1 MAPPEALVM
10 EDPRRPAAR
19 VLRIERA
26 AETSR
31 LAKQA
36 LPLAYQRALPIVQRT
51 IRDAR
56 TQLES
61 TLSHASP
68 PVAAGASA

>member
-10 EDPRRPAAR
+10 EDPRRKPAR

-26 AETSR
+26 AETTR

-36 LPLAYQRALPIVQRT
+36 LPAAYQRALPIVQQT
-51 IRDAR
+51 IRHAR
-56 TQLES
+56 TQPES
-61 TLSHASP
+61 TQSHASP